1 MDKESLQA
9 EKTKPDA
16 FRFKQFQV
24 QQDRCAMK
32 VNTDGVLLGAWTAVA
47 QRQRALD
54 IGTGTGVIAMMLA
67 QRAPQLNITGVEID
81 ADSAAQA
88 AENMAATPWK
98 DRLSCVQVPVQEFAR
113 NAQETFDL
121 IVCNPPFFSG
131 GVLSE
136 AHDRNVVRH
145 TVKLPHGELL
155 HAVRNL
161 LSKDGVF
168 TVILP
173 WLEGLRFQELASHY
187 GLQVR
192 FRVDVR
198 GKVGKPVERIL
209 LQLERNPCELQ
220 QSELT
225 IQEEGPEN
233 NLWTEEYK
241 SLVKDFYI
249 HM

>member
-1 MDKESLQA
+1 MDKDSLQA

-32 VNTDGVLLGAWTAVA
+32 VNTDGVLLGAWVDT
-47 QRQRALD
+47 REKYSALD
-54 IGTGTGVIAMMLA
+54 IGTGTGVIAMMMA
-67 QRAPQLNITGVEID
+67 QRAPQLKITGVEID
-81 ADSAAQA
+81 PDSAAQA
-88 AENMAATPWK
+88 SENMAATPWK
-98 DRLSCVQVPVQEFAR
+98 DRLSCVQTSIQEFAR

-136 AHDRNVVRH
+136 AHDRNAVRH

-161 LSKDGVF
+161 LSKEGVF
-168 TVILP
+168 CVILP

-187 GLQVR
+187 GLHVR
-192 FRVDVR
+192 YRVDVR
-198 GKVGKPVERIL
+198 GKEGKPVERIL
-209 LQLERNPCELQ
+209 LQLERNACELI

-225 IQEEGPEN
+225 IQQEGPPHN
-233 NLWTEEYK
+233 QWTKAYQALTSE
-241 SLVKDFYI
+241 FYL